1 MWSGTRRYFHYNT
14 NITGNSG
21 GWGTKSI
28 YASGDIVTNGWV
40 ASHAGLSQAS
50 DRRIKTDIVDA
61 DDLECLGTLRQLQ
74 PKKYKYKD
82 VVSKGET
89 PVWGFIAQEVRD
101 TLPYATNTTTDFIPN
116 IYELGSVS
124 SSNVIT
130 LSNFHTSNL
139 HSNTSSIRI
148 IDKDDTLREITLV
161 EIIDEHSI
169 RVEEDI
175 TELATEDNEVFVYGE
190 EVDDFVF
197 LKKDAIFTVAV
208 SALQEVD
215 RQLQAE
221 KVKTKNLEALVLSLI
236 TRVQKLE
243 TR

>member
-1 MWSGTRRYFHYNT
+1 
-14 NITGNSG
+14 
-21 GWGTKSI
+21 
-28 YASGDIVTNGWV
+28 
-40 ASHAGLSQAS
+40 
-50 DRRIKTDIVDA
+50 
-61 DDLECLGTLRQLQ
+61 
-74 PKKYKYKD
+74 
-82 VVSKGET
+82 
-89 PVWGFIAQEVRD
+89 VWGFIAQEVRD

-139 HSNTSSIRI
+139 HSNTSSIHI

>member
-1 MWSGTRRYFHYNT
+1 MINE
-14 NITGNSG
+14 
-21 GWGTKSI
+21 
-28 YASGDIVTNGWV
+28 
-40 ASHAGLSQAS
+40 
-50 DRRIKTDIVDA
+50 IKAVW
-61 DDLECLGTLRQLQ
+61 LR
-74 PKKYKYKD
+74 
-82 VVSKGET
+82 SK
-89 PVWGFIAQEVRD
+89 
-101 TLPYATNTTTDFIPN
+101 
-116 IYELGSVS
+116 
-124 SSNVIT
+124 
-130 LSNFHTSNL
+130 
-139 HSNTSSIRI
+139 
-148 IDKDDTLREITLV
+148 
-161 EIIDEHSI
+161 
-169 RVEEDI
+169 EDI